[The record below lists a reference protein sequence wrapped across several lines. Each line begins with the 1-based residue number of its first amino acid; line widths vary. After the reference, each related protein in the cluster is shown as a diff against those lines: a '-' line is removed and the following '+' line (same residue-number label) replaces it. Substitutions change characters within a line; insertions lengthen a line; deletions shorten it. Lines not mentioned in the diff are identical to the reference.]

1 MAGMSKF
8 RTYRG
13 FWRML
18 WRLLVLLR
26 PFPAIFLVALS
37 VAEAV
42 VVAKGSS

>member
-1 MAGMSKF
+1 MAGLSKL

-18 WRLLVLLR
+18 WRLFVLLR
-26 PFPAIFLVALS
+26 PFPAIFLVVLS

-42 VVAKGSS
+42 VVAKGAG

>member
-1 MAGMSKF
+1 MAGLSML

-26 PFPAIFLVALS
+26 PFPAIFLVVLS
-37 VAEAV
+37 FAEAV
-42 VVAKGSS
+42 VVAKGAT

>member
-1 MAGMSKF
+1 MAGALNL

-42 VVAKGSS
+42 VVAKGAS